1 MRSIPTALN
10 TELLKEASFLAHL
23 VVLSAATPLR
33 YTDLDVDVWS
43 GGNQYMARGFEFD
56 GIEYSLSATVDK
68 MGLRVDNVDQAVSS
82 LVMSEEIRGKGAS
95 ITLAALTDQAQV
107 IATAQIFSGLIDMI
121 EVDELS
127 GRIDI
132 VTPWM
137 LWRRKLPRR
146 GDLVRPD
153 VRAVHRPLQDQL
165 LRRLPLATGSPGQ
178 AALVGHGAE
187 QKSAGKLMNLPKTA
201 AAAKVVARMIE
212 APYRL
217 GGASPE
223 EGFDCLGYL
232 RYFYASLGY
241 VVPAE
246 SDGISA
252 TDYLA
257 AYETDPDRCKRALWR
272 ALLRFGDRV
281 DTNFRQLADLL
292 VFHTEKPAAENQEP
306 ETRNQEP
313 ALTSGVWLGRGNV
326 LSCDARIGVAV
337 FPAARIGAQR
347 VEVIR
352 PCLR

>member
-132 VTPWM
+132 VTPWI

-146 GDLVRPD
+146 AHSATCPWVFKGTECGYTGGETWCDQTYERCTALSRTSYFGGFRWLPD
-153 VRAVHRPLQDQL
+153 LQDKQL
-165 LRRLPLATGSPGQ
+165 WWGMAPS
-178 AALVGHGAE
+178 
-187 QKSAGKLMNLPKTA
+187 K
-201 AAAKVVARMIE
+201 KV
-212 APYRL
+212 
-217 GGASPE
+217 
-223 EGFDCLGYL
+223 
-232 RYFYASLGY
+232 
-241 VVPAE
+241 
-246 SDGISA
+246 
-252 TDYLA
+252 
-257 AYETDPDRCKRALWR
+257 
-272 ALLRFGDRV
+272 
-281 DTNFRQLADLL
+281 Q
-292 VFHTEKPAAENQEP
+292 
-306 ETRNQEP
+306 
-313 ALTSGVWLGRGNV
+313 GN
-326 LSCDARIGVAV
+326 
-337 FPAARIGAQR
+337 
-347 VEVIR
+347 
-352 PCLR
+352 